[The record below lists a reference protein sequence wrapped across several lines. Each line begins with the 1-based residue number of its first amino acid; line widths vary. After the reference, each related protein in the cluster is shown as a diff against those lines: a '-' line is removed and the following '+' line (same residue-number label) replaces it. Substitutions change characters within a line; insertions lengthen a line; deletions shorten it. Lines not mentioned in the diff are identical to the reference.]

1 MPPTIKTQ
9 DQQIEVCRESVRRFQ
24 EDLNKFTYLSELQ
37 VRTLYYFQFES
48 LNWTTEIW
56 NDKFKERKEKKKNV
70 ASLSHKIMEW

>member
-37 VRTLYYFQFES
+37 VRTLYYFQVES
-48 LNWTTEIW
+48 LNW
-56 NDKFKERKEKKKNV
+56 KKKRKKNV